1 MKAFKEP
8 TVPPSSKC
16 AIAAITG
23 VEPSVVVQ
31 DERGNQV
38 VVTPKMARQ
47 LAKELASMAD
57 IADGKREPDLTRG
70 FVFPSNKSVL

>member
-8 TVPPSSKC
+8 TVPPSRKC
-16 AIAAITG
+16 AVAAITG
-23 VEPSVVVQ
+23 VQPSVVVQ

-38 VVTPKMARQ
+38 VVTPKMARV

-57 IADGKREPDLTRG
+57 VADGKKEPDMTRG
-70 FVFPSNKSVL
+70 YLFPSSKPVM